1 MKKSAL
7 ITGASGLIG
16 RELSIEF
23 LNDGYHVYGFDLRPT
38 DLKHPDYTHFRG
50 NVSKEADVKKAFKG
64 IKQLDVL
71 INNAAKANPH
81 QKPLE
86 KLSLKEWNDLLAV
99 DLTSVFLFS
108 KSAIPLLR
116 KAHGKIINMSSTR
129 HKMSQSDTEV
139 YSTAK
144 GGIDALTRAMSV
156 SLGPEILVNSISPGW
171 IDNPAKEFSAED
183 HAQHPA
189 GRVGRPS
196 DIASMALYLA
206 SDKADFITGQD
217 FVVDGG
223 MTVKMIY
230 DE

>member
-1 MKKSAL
+1 M

-16 RELSIEF
+16 QELCREF
-23 LNDGYHVYGFDLRPT
+23 LNDGYHVYGFDLRPSE
-38 DLKHPDYTHFRG
+38 LKHSEYTHFKG
-50 NVSKEADVKKAFKG
+50 NVSKEADVKRAFKG

-71 INNAAKANPH
+71 INNAAKASPH

-86 KLSLKEWNDLLAV
+86 KLTLKEWNDLLSV

-108 KSAIPLLR
+108 RSAIPLLK

-144 GGIDALTRAMSV
+144 GGIDALSRAMSV
-156 SLGPEILVNSISPGW
+156 SLGPEILVNTISPGW
-171 IDNPAKEFSAED
+171 IADPAKDQSLED

-196 DIASMALYLA
+196 DIATMALYLA

-217 FVVDGG
+217 FVIDGG
-223 MTVKMIY
+223 MTAKMIY
-230 DE
+230 VE